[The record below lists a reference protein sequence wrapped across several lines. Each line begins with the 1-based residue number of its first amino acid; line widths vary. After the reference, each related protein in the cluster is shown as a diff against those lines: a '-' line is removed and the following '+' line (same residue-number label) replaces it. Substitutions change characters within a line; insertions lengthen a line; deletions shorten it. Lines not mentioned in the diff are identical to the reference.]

1 MARKI
6 RYAVVGLG
14 WIAQAAMLPG
24 FQNASENSE
33 LVALVSDDAIK
44 RRVLSGKYDVPYS
57 FDYSEFDDCLNEVDA
72 IYIALPN
79 NQHREYTE
87 RAARAGVH
95 VLCEKPMAHTVA
107 DCQAMIA
114 AAEQHQIKLMIAY
127 RLHLETANLEAIAI
141 ANSGQ
146 LGEVRFFHAINTQ
159 VVEEGNIRLDPHLG
173 GGPLDDIGIY
183 CINAARYIFQD
194 EPTEAFAM
202 STHDGD
208 PKFAQVPEMVCGI
221 LRFPGDRIA
230 SFTCGFSTA
239 KIAQYQIGGPKG
251 DLRVDPAFGF
261 DTDLR
266 HVLTINDQTSER
278 VFPRRDQ
285 FGAQLVYFSNCIIN
299 DQQPEPDGY
308 EGLIDLQIIEAL
320 RESTKTG
327 TRVGLQPFNKANRPH
342 LEMELAYPAVK
353 APDLVNAA
361 DQQGNSEGE

>member
-1 MARKI
+1 MSRKI
-6 RYAVVGLG
+6 RYGVVGLG
-14 WIAQAAMLPG
+14 WIAQAAMLPA

-33 LVALVSDDAIK
+33 LTALVSDDPVK
-44 RRVLSGKYDVPYS
+44 RRALSGKYDVPYS
-57 FDYSEFDDCLNEVDA
+57 FDYGEFDDCLNAVDA

-87 RAARAGVH
+87 RAAQAGVH
-95 VLCEKPMAHTVA
+95 VLCEKPMAPTVA
-107 DCQAMIA
+107 DAQAMIA
-114 AAEQHQIKLMIAY
+114 AAEQHRIKLMIAY
-127 RLHLETANLEAIAI
+127 RLHLETANLEAITI

-146 LGEVRFFHAINTQ
+146 LGDVRFFHAINTQ
-159 VVEEGNIRLDPHLG
+159 VVEAGNIRLDPKLG

-194 EPTEAFAM
+194 EPIEAFAM

-208 PKFAQVPEMVCGI
+208 PKFDQVPEMVCGI

-239 KIAQYQIGGPKG
+239 KISQYQIGGTNG

-261 DTDLR
+261 ESDLR
-266 HVLTINDQTSER
+266 HVLTINDQTTER

-285 FGAQLVYFSNCIIN
+285 FGAQLVYFSNCILN

-327 TRVGLQPFNKANRPH
+327 SRVLLEGLQKSARPH
-342 LEMELAYPAVK
+342 LEMELAYPAIK
-353 APDLVNAA
+353 APELVNAA
-361 DQQGNSEGE
+361 DPKGNSDGE